1 VTPES
6 KEHLDKAWE
15 QLAKARN
22 LLDAMQYADE
32 AGRCAYLAAFHAAQA
47 LISERTGR
55 SARRHA
61 GVHSQFNLLTKD
73 DPGVDKE
80 LRHFLTDAFDL
91 KSAADYETGPDAFVS
106 AEEAR
111 AAIATATRFIQRI
124 TEILAEEP

>member
-22 LLDAMQYADE
+22 LLDATQYADE

-73 DPGVDKE
+73 DPRVEE

-124 TEILAEEP
+124 AEILAEEP